1 MAKPKAPY
9 WLTQA
14 FADGV
19 DEQLQLRPDGSNI
32 TGRHPRPT
40 YRLASP
46 YCFLAQHDERRRPC
60 SGRLERAH
68 LIPRQRVEAVVW
80 EQLRGAEVNEPCPYC
95 GGSAFVDDVEPECCG
110 NTTTSGE
117 CRGDC
122 AVPRQVEVPC
132 ASCDGGFVRAPL
144 VKAEVDDLILLAAW
158 DPRNAV
164 IGCEGHHRRFD
175 NHATPV
181 LVIPAPELPDHML
194 DFIFD
199 WGLETQAE
207 ARFPNFIRY

>member
-1 MAKPKAPY
+1 MKPKAPR

-19 DEQLQLRPDGSNI
+19 DEEYGRPDSPHVQRVPSYPGGFYPGAF
-32 TGRHPRPT
+32 GR
-40 YRLASP
+40 
-46 YCFLAQHDERRRPC
+46 CFLAQHDERSRPC

-68 LIPRQRVEAVVW
+68 LIPRQRVENAMW
-80 EQLRGAEVNEPCPYC
+80 AMLHDATFSAEYFTCSLNEEIW
-95 GGSAFVDDVEPECCG
+95 S
-110 NTTTSGE
+110 
-117 CRGDC
+117 
-122 AVPRQVEVPC
+122 
-132 ASCDGGFVRAPL
+132 
-144 VKAEVDDLILLAAW
+144 LILLAAW

-164 IGCEGHHRRFD
+164 IGCEGHHRRLD
-175 NHATPV
+175 NHGTPA

-207 ARFPNFIRY
+207 DRFPNFIRY